1 MKIYAI
7 IGLVIIVGVGVLVY
21 YAASNTSE
29 YLDAR
34 FIEVENCE
42 VIGDSLD
49 RRRSGY
55 ILRKIYQCP
64 DGMIR
69 IR

>member
-1 MKIYAI
+1 MKIF
-7 IGLVIIVGVGVLVY
+7 GIVVLVFVLGFCTLIY
-21 YAASNTSE
+21 FAVSSTNE
-29 YLDAR
+29 YIDAR
-34 FIEVENCE
+34 FQEIENCE

-49 RRRSGY
+49 RTRSGY
-55 ILRKIYQCP
+55 TLRNIYQCP